1 MICLVASSGSQ
12 LTSWVGEKNP
22 GPGMYTLNFQLD
34 CNLVLYASNQVNYWA
49 SDTQGQTI
57 ASKPPFAVLDNFG
70 NFTIFDIYSSFG
82 LYNKTLNATTRSTS
96 TSVFM
101 RLTLDYD
108 GNLRIFSA
116 IDSGFSQWVVVWTA
130 VINANCIPG
139 VLLDTFGCNQTTGAP
154 NTSSSHSSDSL
165 EINSRNGLLIVIGS
179 ISAFTFASICFS
191 FIAWWCLRNREGGVL
206 AAGEKFSE
214 SSQVMCEGKQ
224 STDSLDSGSFDCS
237 TGVIKVEIV
246 NSVLNREQDGGKL
259 QRFSFMEMQEATR
272 NFRKKLGSGAFGE
285 VYKGKLADERLV
297 AVKRLGRSQQSDQ
310 QFQTEVQTIG
320 SIFHPNLVRLY
331 GYCSEDNYQMLVY
344 EYVANKSLE
353 KFIFQQDPSDARHR
367 ILDWPTRLSI
377 ALGTARGLQEC
388 HELQGGRPRVIHCDV
403 KPENILLDSKFGV
416 KVSDF
421 GLAKIMG
428 IDKSWTRTH
437 LRGTRGYLAPEWLT
451 GRIVSVKVDV
461 YSFGVVLVELIT
473 GSRCCD
479 KSRSDFDF
487 LMWVFNEA
495 CLEMVSNVVDKR
507 MKSYDEKQVLLALRC
522 ALWCVQEKE
531 HMRPS
536 MRMVVEMLEGKLPVS
551 PPPPPKDLPK
561 TSSAPA
567 NFSHN
572 NLATLGDGAMRE
584 R

>member
-1 MICLVASSGSQ
+1 
-12 LTSWVGEKNP
+12 
-22 GPGMYTLNFQLD
+22 MYTLSFQVD

-49 SDTQGQTI
+49 SDTQGLTL
-57 ASKPPFAVLDNFG
+57 ASQPPFAVLDNFG
-70 NFTIFDIYSSFG
+70 NFTIYDIYSSSG
-82 LYNKTLNATTRSTS
+82 LYNKTLKATAQSTS

-108 GNLRIFSA
+108 GNLRMYSA

-130 VINANCIPG
+130 VIDANCIPG
-139 VLLDTFGCNQTTGAP
+139 VLLDTIGCNQTTSALNP
-154 NTSSSHSSDSL
+154 SSSHPSNSL
-165 EINSRNGLLIVIGS
+165 DINSRNGLLIVVGS
-179 ISAFTFASICFS
+179 ISAFTIASICFL
-191 FIAWWCLRNREGGVL
+191 FIACWCLRKRARGVL
-206 AAGEKFSE
+206 VSGEKFSA
-214 SSQVMCEGKQ
+214 SNQVMWEGQK
-224 STDSLDSGSFDCS
+224 STDSLDSGSLDCS

-246 NSVLNREQDGGKL
+246 DSVSYGEKDVGKP
-259 QRFSFMEMQEATR
+259 QRFSILEMQQATR

-285 VYKGKLADERLV
+285 VYKGKLPDERLV

-331 GYCSEDNYQMLVY
+331 GYCSEGDYQMLVY
-344 EYVANKSLE
+344 EYVTNKSLE
-353 KFIFQQDPSDARHR
+353 RFIFQQDPSDARNS

-388 HELQGGRPRVIHCDV
+388 HEMQGGRPHVIHCDV

-437 LRGTRGYLAPEWLT
+437 LRGTHGYLAPEWLS

-473 GSRCCD
+473 GCRCCD

-495 CLEMVSNVVDKR
+495 CLGRVLNVVDKR
-507 MKSYDEKQVLLALRC
+507 IKSYDEKQVLLALRC

-536 MRMVVEMLEGKLPVS
+536 MRMVVEILEGKHPVS
-551 PPPPPKDLPK
+551 PPPPPKDLSK

-567 NFSHN
+567 TPSHN
-572 NLATLGDGAMRE
+572 HPATLGGGAMRE

>member
-1 MICLVASSGSQ
+1 MICLVACSGSQ
-12 LTSWVGEKNP
+12 LTSWVGGKNP
-22 GPGMYTLNFQLD
+22 RPGMYTLNFQSD
-34 CNLVLYASNQVNYWA
+34 CDLVLYASNQVNYWA
-49 SDTQGQTI
+49 SDTQGQALT
-57 ASKPPFAVLDNFG
+57 SQPPFAVLDKFG
-70 NFTIFDIYSSFG
+70 NFTIYEIYSSSG
-82 LYNKTLNATTRSTS
+82 LYNKTFKATTQSTS

-101 RLTLDYD
+101 RLTLGYD

-130 VINANCIPG
+130 VTNANCIPG
-139 VLLDTFGCNQTTGAP
+139 VLLDTIGCNQTTVAP
-154 NTSSSHSSDSL
+154 NPSSSHSSNSL
-165 EINSRNGLLIVIGS
+165 NINSRNGLLIVIGS
-179 ISAFTFASICFS
+179 ISAFTIASICFS
-191 FIAWWCLRNREGGVL
+191 FIACWCLRNRGGLL
-206 AAGEKFSE
+206 APGENFSE
-214 SSQVMCEGKQ
+214 SKQVMCEGKK
-224 STDSLDSGSFDCS
+224 SIDSLDSGSFDCS

-246 NSVLNREQDGGKL
+246 NSVVYGEQDGGKL

-285 VYKGKLADERLV
+285 VYKGKLPDERLV

-331 GYCSEDNYQMLVY
+331 GYCSEDDYQMLVY

-353 KFIFQQDPSDARHR
+353 KFIFQQDSSDERHS

-388 HELQGGRPRVIHCDV
+388 HELQGGRPHVIHCDV

-473 GSRCCD
+473 GCRCCD

-507 MKSYDEKQVLLALRC
+507 MKNYDEKQVLLALRC

-536 MRMVVEMLEGKLPVS
+536 MRMVVEMLEGKHPVS
-551 PPPPPKDLPK
+551 PPPPPKDRPK
-561 TSSAPA
+561 NSSAPA
-567 NFSHN
+567 NSSLN
-572 NLATLGDGAMRE
+572 NPATLGGGAMRE